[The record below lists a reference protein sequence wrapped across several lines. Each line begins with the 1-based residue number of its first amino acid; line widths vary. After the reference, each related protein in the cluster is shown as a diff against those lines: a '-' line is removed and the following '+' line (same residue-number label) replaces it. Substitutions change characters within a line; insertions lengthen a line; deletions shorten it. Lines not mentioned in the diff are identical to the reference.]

1 MNKNI
6 SKKLTIILIA
16 YKSEKIINAFVKKIP
31 NNIKVIIVE
40 NSNNLLL
47 KKKVEKKYRNI
58 KVYIKKNEGVG
69 ASINYA
75 VKKIK
80 TEFFIQISPDIQ
92 FNYKDIDKFIE
103 VAKKLN
109 NKFSALGPRFLN
121 VNSKSHRQINRNL
134 KIGSI
139 DSIHGSFM
147 FINKK
152 RFKEIGGFDNK
163 FFLYFEET
171 DYCKRAFNKGL
182 KAYQINEIKVKTKGR
197 SVLINNKKEKKEL
210 NNVLIWHFIWSKYYF
225 TKKNHG
231 MMISLL
237 VFFPIMIRIIFKIIF
252 YQTINEKELIKKYKY
267 RFSGLM
273 NSIRGKKSSLR
284 P

>member
-58 KVYIKKNEGVG
+58 KVYIKKNEGVS

-75 VKKIK
+75 AKKIK
-80 TEFFIQISPDIQ
+80 TEFFLQISPDIK
-92 FNYKDIDKFIE
+92 FDYMDINKFVE
-103 VAKKLN
+103 VAKKLD

-121 VNSKSHRQINRNL
+121 VNNKSHKQIDKNL

-139 DSIHGSFM
+139 NSIHGSFM

-152 RFKEIGGFDNK
+152 KFKEIGGFDSN

-171 DYCKRAFNKGL
+171 DYCKRASKKNL
-182 KAYQINEIKVKTKGR
+182 RAYQINEIRVKTEGR
-197 SVLINNKKEKKEL
+197 SVLIKNKKEKKEL
-210 NNVLIWHFIWSKYYF
+210 NNILIWHFIWSKYYF
-225 TKKNHG
+225 TKKNYG
-231 MMISLL
+231 LMLSLL
-237 VFFPIMIRIIFKIIF
+237 IFLPIMIRIILRIIF
-252 YQTINEKELIKKYKY
+252 YQIINKKELLEKYKY
-267 RFSGLM
+267 RLSGLL
-273 NSIRGKKSSLR
+273 NSIRGKNSSLR
-284 P
+284 L

>member
-6 SKKLTIILIA
+6 SKKITVILIA
-16 YKSEKIINAFVKKIP
+16 YKSEKLINVFVKKIP
-31 NNIKVIIVE
+31 NTIKVIIIE

-47 KKKVEKKYRNI
+47 KRKIEKKYKNI
-58 KVYIKKNEGVG
+58 KVYIKKNEGVS

-80 TEFFIQISPDIQ
+80 TEFFLQISPDIK
-92 FNYKDIDKFIE
+92 FDYMDINKFIE
-103 VAKKLN
+103 VAKKFD

-121 VNSKSHRQINRNL
+121 VNNKSHKQIDKNL

-139 DSIHGSFM
+139 NSIHGSFM

-152 RFKEIGGFDNK
+152 KFKEIGGFDNN

-171 DYCKRAFNKGL
+171 DYCKRASNVGL
-182 KAYQINEIKVKTKGR
+182 KAYQINEIKVKTEGR
-197 SVLINNKKEKKEL
+197 SVLIKNKKEKKEL
-210 NNVLIWHFIWSKYYF
+210 NNILIWHFIWSKYYF
-225 TKKNHG
+225 TKKNYG
-231 MMISLL
+231 LMLSLL
-237 VFFPIMIRIIFKIIF
+237 IFLPIMIRIILRIIF
-252 YQTINEKELIKKYKY
+252 YQMINKKELIEKYNY
-267 RFSGLM
+267 RLSGLM
-273 NSIRGKKSSLR
+273 NSIRGKKSNLR

>member
-6 SKKLTIILIA
+6 SKKVTIILIA
-16 YKSEKIINAFVKKIP
+16 YKSEKKINTFIKKIP

-40 NSNNLLL
+40 NSKNLLL
-47 KKKVEKKYRNI
+47 KKQVEKKYRNI
-58 KVYIKKNEGVG
+58 KVYIKKNEGVS

-75 VKKIK
+75 AKKIK

-103 VAKKLN
+103 VAKELN

-121 VNSKSHRQINRNL
+121 VNSKSHRQINQNL

-139 DSIHGSFM
+139 DSVHGSFM

-182 KAYQINEIKVKTKGR
+182 KAYQINEIKVKKKGR

-225 TKKNHG
+225 TKKNYG

>member
-6 SKKLTIILIA
+6 SKKITIILIA
-16 YKSEKIINAFVKKIP
+16 YKSEKLINAFVKKIP
-31 NNIKVIIVE
+31 NTIKVIIIE

-47 KKKVEKKYRNI
+47 KRKIEKKYKNI
-58 KVYIKKNEGVG
+58 KVYIKKNEGVS

-80 TEFFIQISPDIQ
+80 TEFFLQISPDIK
-92 FNYKDIDKFIE
+92 FDYKDINKFIE
-103 VAKKLN
+103 VAKKLD

-121 VNSKSHRQINRNL
+121 VNNKSHKQINKNL

-139 DSIHGSFM
+139 NSIHGSFM

-152 RFKEIGGFDNK
+152 RFKEIDGFDNN

-171 DYCKRAFNKGL
+171 DYCKRASNVGL
-182 KAYQINEIKVKTKGR
+182 KAYQINEIKVKTEGR
-197 SVLINNKKEKKEL
+197 SVLIKNKKEKKEL
-210 NNVLIWHFIWSKYYF
+210 NNILIWHFIWSKYYYS
-225 TKKNHG
+225 KKNYG
-231 MMISLL
+231 SLISVVIFIPILL
-237 VFFPIMIRIIFKIIF
+237 RIIIKILF
-252 YQTINEKELIKKYKY
+252 YKVFNNKIKIVKYKS
-267 RFSGLM
+267 RLNGLLSSM
-273 NSIRGKKSSLR
+273 VGKRSSLR

>member
-16 YKSEKIINAFVKKIP
+16 YKSEKIISAFIKKIP

-40 NSNNLLL
+40 NSNNLLF

-80 TEFFIQISPDIQ
+80 TEFFIQISPDIR
-92 FNYKDIDKFIE
+92 FSYKDINIFIK

-121 VNSKSHRQINRNL
+121 VNNKSHRQINQNL
-134 KIGSI
+134 KVGSI
-139 DSIHGSFM
+139 DSVHGSFM

-171 DYCKRAFNKGL
+171 DYCKRALDRDL
-182 KAYQINEIKVKTKGR
+182 KAYQINEIKVMVKGR
-197 SVLINNKKEKKEL
+197 SVLINNKKEKKKL

-225 TKKNHG
+225 IKKNYG
-231 MMISLL
+231 MTISLL
-237 VFFPIMIRIIFKIIF
+237 IFFPIMIRIIFKIIF
-252 YQTINEKELIKKYKY
+252 YQVINKKELIEKYKY
-267 RFSGLM
+267 RLSGLM

>member
-16 YKSEKIINAFVKKIP
+16 YKSEKIINTFIKKIP

-47 KKKVEKKYRNI
+47 KKQVEKKYRNI

-80 TEFFIQISPDIQ
+80 TEFFIQISPDIK
-92 FNYKDIDKFIE
+92 FNYQDINKFIK

-121 VNSKSHRQINRNL
+121 VNSKSHKQINQNL
-134 KIGSI
+134 EIGSI

-171 DYCKRAFNKGL
+171 DYCKRAFNRGL
-182 KAYQINEIKVKTKGR
+182 KAYQINEIKVKTEGR
-197 SVLINNKKEKKEL
+197 SVFINNKKEKKEL

-225 TKKNHG
+225 IKKNYG
-231 MMISLL
+231 ITMSLL
-237 VFFPIMIRIIFKIIF
+237 IFFPIMIKIILKIIF
-252 YQTINEKELIKKYKY
+252 YQTINEKELIEKYKY
-267 RFSGLM
+267 RLSGLM
-273 NSIRGKKSSLR
+273 NSIRGKNSSLR

>member
-6 SKKLTIILIA
+6 SKKITVILIA
-16 YKSEKIINAFVKKIP
+16 YKSEKLINAFVKKIP
-31 NNIKVIIVE
+31 NTVKVIIIE

-47 KKKVEKKYRNI
+47 KRKIEKKYKNI
-58 KVYIKKNEGVG
+58 KVYIKKNEGVS

-80 TEFFIQISPDIQ
+80 TEFFLQISPDIK
-92 FNYKDIDKFIE
+92 FDYMDLNKFIGI
-103 VAKKLN
+103 AKKLD

-121 VNSKSHRQINRNL
+121 VNNKSHKQINKNL

-139 DSIHGSFM
+139 NSIHGSFM

-152 RFKEIGGFDNK
+152 KFKEIGGFDNN

-171 DYCKRAFNKGL
+171 DYCKRASNGGL
-182 KAYQINEIKVKTKGR
+182 KAYQINEIKVKTEGR
-197 SVLINNKKEKKEL
+197 SVLIKNKKEKKEL
-210 NNVLIWHFIWSKYYF
+210 NNILIWHFIWSKYYYS
-225 TKKNHG
+225 KKNYG
-231 MMISLL
+231 SLISVVIFIPILL
-237 VFFPIMIRIIFKIIF
+237 RIIIKILF
-252 YQTINEKELIKKYKY
+252 YKVFNNKIKIVKYKS
-267 RFSGLM
+267 RLNGLLSSM
-273 NSIRGKKSSLR
+273 VGKRSSLR

>member
-6 SKKLTIILIA
+6 SKKITIILIA
-16 YKSEKIINAFVKKIP
+16 YKSEKLINAFVKKIP
-31 NNIKVIIVE
+31 NTIKVIIIE

-47 KKKVEKKYRNI
+47 KRKIEKKYKNI
-58 KVYIKKNEGVG
+58 KVYIKKNEGVS

-80 TEFFIQISPDIQ
+80 TEFFLQISPDIK
-92 FNYKDIDKFIE
+92 FDYMDLNKFIGI
-103 VAKKLN
+103 AKKLD

-121 VNSKSHRQINRNL
+121 VNNKSHKQINKNL

-139 DSIHGSFM
+139 NSIHGSFM

-152 RFKEIGGFDNK
+152 KFKEIGGFDNN

-171 DYCKRAFNKGL
+171 DYCKRASNVGL
-182 KAYQINEIKVKTKGR
+182 KAYQINEIKVKTEGR
-197 SVLINNKKEKKEL
+197 SVLIKNKKEKKEL
-210 NNVLIWHFIWSKYYF
+210 NNILIWHFIWSKYYYS
-225 TKKNHG
+225 KKNYG
-231 MMISLL
+231 SLISVVIFIPILL
-237 VFFPIMIRIIFKIIF
+237 RIIIKILF
-252 YQTINEKELIKKYKY
+252 YKVFNNKIKIVKYKS
-267 RFSGLM
+267 RLNGLLSSM
-273 NSIRGKKSSLR
+273 VGKRSSLR